1 MTPPVAYAFCCARA
15 NPTRNNAIMC
25 LRNLV
30 EDQKVPLS
38 RALGAILAAFPLGL
52 AEIAEIS
59 AEAQKRYA
67 ETV

>member
-1 MTPPVAYAFCCARA
+1 MPHQAYAFKCARA
-15 NPTRNNAIMC
+15 DASRNNAIMC

-38 RALGAILAAFPLGL
+38 KALGAINAAFPLGL

-59 AEAQKRYA
+59 AEAQKRYREA
-67 ETV
+67 V